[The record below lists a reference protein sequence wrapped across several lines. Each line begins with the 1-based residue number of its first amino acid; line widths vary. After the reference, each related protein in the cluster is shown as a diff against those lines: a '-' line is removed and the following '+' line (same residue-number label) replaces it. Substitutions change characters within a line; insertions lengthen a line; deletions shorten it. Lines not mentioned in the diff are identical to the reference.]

1 MSKQALHWIRI
12 RGKSYL
18 DGENRTQS
26 LCRAHSTG
34 GGQNTNDAI
43 GHLYLS
49 LIFVYTIQAQQLY
62 FLGTVFLP
70 PQFVCPVFTPY
81 FFQAGTKLFLANN
94 LMQNGPRCT
103 TGATYLLRYLQW
115 PMWKQC

>member
-49 LIFVYTIQAQQLY
+49 LIFVHTIQAQQLY
-62 FLGTVFLP
+62 FLVPRFFLHNLFVLYLHHTFSRQELSYFLP
-70 PQFVCPVFTPY
+70 IT
-81 FFQAGTKLFLANN
+81 
-94 LMQNGPRCT
+94 
-103 TGATYLLRYLQW
+103 
-115 PMWKQC
+115 